1 MLQPPPAFTSIE
13 TRQSWTVAF
22 IALGAMAFSFGAPW
36 INAVALKA
44 IAAEADGVRAAPAL
58 AGALAWFGSG
68 FGGIAMGYIA
78 ERVGVRWTVMF
89 GALMIA
95 CGLALSSFGPGWP
108 LYVGHGLF
116 IGLLGL
122 AGINAPLYVYVS
134 RWFDR
139 RRGSAL
145 ALISSGSYI
154 AGAVWP
160 PIFERVIDV
169 YGWRHTMLGYGLVE
183 ALVILPFAATFL
195 VRPPEFREPIA
206 TTSDAAPAGPT
217 RVLGWP
223 PNLVFAL
230 LMIMIFSC
238 CVPMAMPQ
246 QHLVA
251 FCSDLG
257 INASRGALMLSMLLG
272 TAFLSRQ
279 VWGLIADRIGGLRTV
294 LIGSAAQLVTM
305 SAFLMTQD
313 EFGLFSVSAAFGLG
327 FSGLI
332 PATVL
337 AVRELF
343 PAREASWRIP
353 MLLLCS
359 ASGMATGSWLAGYIY
374 DHFGYYAPAFAA
386 GLGVNLLHL
395 TIVTTLV
402 WRRHLRPLAAA

>member
-1 MLQPPPAFTSIE
+1 MLQRPSSASIE
-13 TRQSWTVAF
+13 SRQSWIVAGV
-22 IALGAMAFSFGAPW
+22 ALGIMAFSFGAPW
-36 INAVALKA
+36 MTAVALKP
-44 IAAEADGVRAAPAL
+44 IAAEAGGARAAPAL
-58 AGALAWFGSG
+58 AGALAWLGSG
-68 FGGIAMGYIA
+68 FGGIAMGYVA
-78 ERVGVRWTVMF
+78 ERIGVRWTVMF
-89 GALMIA
+89 GAAMIA
-95 CGLALSSFGPGWP
+95 CGLALSSFGPGWQ
-108 LYVGHGLF
+108 LYLGHGLF

-122 AGINAPLYVYVS
+122 SGINAPLYVYVS

-154 AGAVWP
+154 AGAMWP
-160 PIFERVIDV
+160 PIFERAISV
-169 YGWRHTMLGYGLVE
+169 YGWRDSMFTYGLVE
-183 ALVILPFAATFL
+183 ALVIVPLAALFL
-195 VRPPEFREPIA
+195 LRAPETAEPA
-206 TTSDAAPAGPT
+206 AVSGGRAAPDK
-217 RVLGWP
+217 VLGWP
-223 PNLVFAL
+223 PNLVFGM
-230 LMIMIFSC
+230 LMAAIFMC

-257 INASRGALMLSMLLG
+257 INASRGALMLSVLLG

-279 VWGLIADRIGGLRTV
+279 IWGLIADRIGGLRTV
-294 LIGSAAQLVTM
+294 IIGSAAQLVTM
-305 SAFLMTQD
+305 GAFLMVQD
-313 EFGLFSVSAAFGLG
+313 EYGLFSVSAAFGLG

-359 ASGMATGSWLAGYIY
+359 GSGMAAGSWLAGYMY

-386 GLGVNLLHL
+386 GIAVNALHVMV
-395 TIVTTLV
+395 IGTLV
-402 WRRHLRPLAAA
+402 RRRRFHAFAS

>member
-1 MLQPPPAFTSIE
+1 MLQRPPSASIE
-13 TRQSWTVAF
+13 SRQSWIIAGV
-22 IALGAMAFSFGAPW
+22 ALGIMAFSFGAPW
-36 INAVALKA
+36 MTAVALKP
-44 IAAEADGVRAAPAL
+44 IAAEAGGARAAPAL
-58 AGALAWFGSG
+58 AGALAWLGSG
-68 FGGIAMGYIA
+68 FGGIAMGYVA
-78 ERVGVRWTVMF
+78 ERIGVRWTVMF
-89 GALMIA
+89 GATMIA
-95 CGLALSSFGPGWP
+95 CGLALSSFGPGWQ
-108 LYVGHGLF
+108 LYLGHGLF

-154 AGAVWP
+154 AGAMWP
-160 PIFERVIDV
+160 PIFERAISA
-169 YGWRHTMLGYGLVE
+169 YGWRDSMFTYGLVE
-183 ALVILPFAATFL
+183 ALVIVPLAAIFL
-195 VRPPEFREPIA
+195 LRAPEAAEPA
-206 TTSDAAPAGPT
+206 ALGGGRTSADK
-217 RVLGWP
+217 VLGWP
-223 PNLVFAL
+223 PNLVFG
-230 LMIMIFSC
+230 MIMAAIFMC

-257 INASRGALMLSMLLG
+257 INASRGALMLSVLLG

-279 VWGLIADRIGGLRTV
+279 IWGLIADRIGGLRTV
-294 LIGSAAQLVTM
+294 LIGSAAQFVTM
-305 SAFLMTQD
+305 SAFLTVQD
-313 EFGLFSVSAAFGLG
+313 EYGLFSVSAAFGLG

-359 ASGMATGSWLAGYIY
+359 GIGMATGSWLAGYMY

-386 GLGVNLLHL
+386 GIAVNAVHVMV
-395 TIVTTLV
+395 IGTLV
-402 WRRHLRPLAAA
+402 RRRRFNAFAS